1 MSMPSVP
8 LRRVPRLIV
17 AILLLLVVAV
27 SLTLALVGPTTPGY
41 AGANTPGRLLQALFQ
56 QSPTPVPT
64 PVAATCGVR
73 ITADTRTATDTV
85 GVRLSNQSAAATVHA
100 ITLAWPPENGELV
113 EILFGGR
120 TLWQGAAAGGSATV
134 FPDTSVIMPTI
145 KAGEETGL
153 TLRFSHET
161 TAGQYILLL
170 DMGKSCYALFDS
182 SQTTSQMPTCFAT
195 FDRFDVKEQ
204 EAILDF
210 TNTTESP
217 LSLRRLL
224 LFWSDNPTTIS
235 SVQIGDVTD
244 LISTS
249 GARSPIDIALPP
261 EAGLTLQP
269 EQSSRLALHF
279 DQWAPLVGYTI
290 ALQADNC
297 QFVFSNAEPLSEC
310 PVRQEGDLQ
319 VVDQSAGLILQ
330 NLGEVSQA
338 IERIWLSFPA
348 TNGALVD
355 VRLDD
360 ASVIDTQNGLF
371 PKSTSPASMTAGVDL
386 LSDISLS
393 PNRRAALS
401 FVFENIAAP
410 EHYALQVD
418 LPNDCP
424 VLTTTRTE
432 ETVPCQME
440 IEGASPL
447 RTDDNRLFLAIRN
460 AGDVSAELQAVQVDW
475 ATQFNGAL
483 TQVAISG
490 TPFWVGERGEGT
502 ATVTHNTESAVP
514 AVAAGQS
521 VEVEFTFA
529 NTVVEAPYVFRLEFA
544 EGCRL
549 TYATQPDLA
558 MPTPIEVYGA
568 IEQLPPDAFDGVW
581 QIGAAGGNVLSMQ
594 VTPQTVV
601 QPQGLAP
608 LVHDFVRAR
617 VLQTGEDEYL
627 ATHIRILPNL
637 VRPIQLTGIIDN
649 VYSDSFG
656 THIMVQS
663 TRVDITQDT
672 VVDGDLVVGY
682 FAEVEGY
689 QRADESVLAATVRAT
704 PPPQQV
710 RRVDFDGFVAGWQQV
725 SADEAHWTISQMR
738 VIVTPST
745 ILHGIAWGEPP
756 EIGEVVRVA
765 GNMTGARTVVGLELW
780 YGPGADIQEFSGV
793 IKQLPDV
800 PDGDSLVGEWIIED
814 SAAGAACDVVA
825 NPAAEACKHVFVSE
839 STFVDVSEASPVVG
853 ARVQVRAEK
862 DRDGS
867 LHGIWIKALAQ

>member
-1 MSMPSVP
+1 MPSVS
-8 LRRVPRLIV
+8 LRRVPNLVV
-17 AILLLLVVAV
+17 AGILLLIAVV
-27 SLTLALVGPTTPGY
+27 SLMLTLIGPITPGY
-41 AGANTPGRLLQALFQ
+41 AGANTPGRLLQVLLQ

-64 PVAATCGVR
+64 PIAATCGVQ
-73 ITADTRTATDTV
+73 ITADTKTATGTV
-85 GVRLSNQSAAATVHA
+85 GVRLSNQSAATTVHA
-100 ITLAWPPENGELV
+100 ITLAWPAENGELV

-120 TLWQGAAAGGSATV
+120 TLWQGSAAGGSATV
-134 FPDTSVIMPTI
+134 FPDTSVMMPTI

-153 TLRFSHET
+153 TLRFSNEAA
-161 TAGQYILLL
+161 AGRYILLL

-182 SQTTSQMPTCFAT
+182 SQAASQMPTCFAT
-195 FDRFDVKEQ
+195 FDRFDVEEQ
-204 EAILDF
+204 EALLDF
-210 TNTTESP
+210 TNTTDSP

-224 LFWSDNPTTIS
+224 LFWPDNPTTIS
-235 SVQIGDVTD
+235 NVQIGDLTNLV
-244 LISTS
+244 STS

-261 EAGLTLQP
+261 EGGLILQP
-269 EQSSRLALHF
+269 EQSSRLTLRF

-297 QFVFSNAEPLSEC
+297 QFVFSNAQPPSEC

-330 NLGEVSQA
+330 NVGEVSQA

-360 ASVIDTQNGLF
+360 ASVVNPQSGLF
-371 PKSTSPASMTAGVDL
+371 PKLASPATMTAGVDL
-386 LSDISLS
+386 LPDISLS

-440 IEGASPL
+440 VAGNSPL
-447 RTDDNRLFLAIRN
+447 RTDGNRLYLAIRN
-460 AGDVSAELQAVQVDW
+460 TGDVPAELQAVQVDW

-483 TQVAISG
+483 TQVAING

-514 AVAAGQS
+514 AVEAGQS

-568 IEQLPPDAFDGVW
+568 IEQLPPQAFDGVW
-581 QIGAAGGNVLSMQ
+581 QIGAAGGNVLSMR
-594 VTPQTVV
+594 VTPQTAV

-608 LVHDFVRAR
+608 LIHDFVRAR

-627 ATHIRILPNL
+627 ATHIRILPNW
-637 VRPIQLTGIIDN
+637 VRPIQLTGIIND
-649 VYSDSFG
+649 VYSDDFG
-656 THIMVQS
+656 THITVQS

-672 VVDGDLVVGY
+672 VVDGDLVAGY
-682 FAEVEGY
+682 FAEVEGL
-689 QRADESVLAATVRAT
+689 QRADGSVVATTIRAT

-725 SADEAHWTISQMR
+725 SANEAHWTISQMR

-745 ILHGIAWGEPP
+745 ILHGIGWGEPP
-756 EIGEVVRVA
+756 EVGEVVRVA
-765 GNMTGARTVVGLELW
+765 GNMTGARTVNALELW
-780 YGPGADIQEFSGV
+780 YGPGADIREFSGV
-793 IKQLPDV
+793 IKQLPAV
-800 PDGDSLVGEWIIED
+800 PDGSPLIGEWIIED

-825 NPAAEACKHVFVSE
+825 NPTAEACKHVLVTD
-839 STFVDVSEASPVVG
+839 STFVDVSDASPVVG
-853 ARVQVRAEK
+853 APVKVRAEQ
-862 DRDGS
+862 DRDGN
-867 LHGIWIKALAQ
+867 LRGIWIKVLAQ